1 MSIDKITIVISDE
14 DFGDVSFQDEYSAK
28 VFDNTYNSMYGECGL
43 VNLTDLSIV
52 IESDWAEYF
61 EARKGSGVTHT
72 LEYYLAEDE
81 VRDVV
86 QMLESLYTVEIVHI
100 QSTGSGWD
108 GGVVADLGIL
118 EEDES

>member
-1 MSIDKITIVISDE
+1 MMSIGKITIVISDE

-28 VFDNTYNSMYGECGL
+28 VFDNTYNSMYGGCG
-43 VNLTDLSIV
+43 VIELTDLTLID
-52 IESDWAEYF
+52 SDLSRYL

-72 LEYYLAEDE
+72 LEHYLAEDE

-108 GGVVADLGIL
+108 GGVSVERQD
-118 EEDES
+118 